1 MSRYLTIARND
12 FRHAIQDRL
21 VWGAVFL
28 IGVMFL
34 PSVVTG
40 VSGPETSV
48 WQQVTSL
55 MVDLMTFSMVLFA
68 AIGYNSITG
77 ERAEGIVRLVLSLSG
92 TRRDVVIGKFI
103 SRFSIAILAFVLI
116 LGIAC
121 VQTVRVFGMRSFI
134 PFCVMAAWMLVYG
147 IIWSAI
153 TIGYSAAF
161 STQYRTLGALVVTY
175 AVFSPSLSFWGTVV
189 DPLIAF
195 AFTGSF
201 SIPYFK
207 SLAQAPPWIHLMA
220 RLNPLSGFA
229 GMVTWSLDMLT
240 GKTPQVELVYDL
252 LGFSLFVGLG
262 VVILFAGVRRVE
274 AVDLDDNQTGPS
286 WSTALLPTF
295 QATSIDSDYGLS
307 FVPLS
312 EKSRVGTVTRG
323 DLNRALKNWVVQGV
337 FLLFI
342 LIVAPEIWQTLSM
355 KAKFLHHG
363 RLSTGLSYTC
373 YLPVLVLATAAGY
386 QAVVGERESHTIRY
400 ALGLPSTRRE
410 LVTGKLIARTG
421 IVLAAIV
428 TVLVL
433 AELILL
439 LHFGHP
445 YLLNLLVAT
454 IWILLLGITW
464 TSFAIG
470 VSAAVS
476 SRYRS
481 LAVIL
486 GVYLLFSPD
495 NGIWGSVIR
504 PLIGLAFTGQYRTP
518 NGAYSSNTM
527 GPVWFRYLDSLNPLT
542 ALQRILQALQ
552 TVTGLESTNITPS
565 LVLFCVMIVLL
576 FAGSSLYV
584 GYRRFDQTDLS

>member
-68 AIGYNSITG
+68 VIGYNSITG

-337 FLLFI
+337 FLPFI

-386 QAVVGERESHTIRY
+386 QAVVGERESPQFDTLSDFR
-400 ALGLPSTRRE
+400 
-410 LVTGKLIARTG
+410 
-421 IVLAAIV
+421 VLA
-428 TVLVL
+428 
-433 AELILL
+433 
-439 LHFGHP
+439 G
-445 YLLNLLVAT
+445 
-454 IWILLLGITW
+454 
-464 TSFAIG
+464 
-470 VSAAVS
+470 
-476 SRYRS
+476 S
-481 LAVIL
+481 L
-486 GVYLLFSPD
+486 
-495 NGIWGSVIR
+495 
-504 PLIGLAFTGQYRTP
+504 
-518 NGAYSSNTM
+518 
-527 GPVWFRYLDSLNPLT
+527 
-542 ALQRILQALQ
+542 
-552 TVTGLESTNITPS
+552 
-565 LVLFCVMIVLL
+565 
-576 FAGSSLYV
+576 
-584 GYRRFDQTDLS
+584 